1 MINFNIIRDTQL
13 LIYFYLFLHNNKFI
27 QLNTTAKTR
36 IVQLIDSL
44 EAGGAERMA
53 VSYAN
58 ALNRQAGFGA
68 LVATREEG
76 QLKNQLENNVVYG
89 FLNRRS
95 TFDIK
100 ALLLLRKIVINNKI
114 THVHAHSSSIFL
126 SVLLKLVYP
135 KVKLI
140 WHDHYGKSEML
151 EFRSVFA
158 LRIAS
163 LFVSQ
168 IISVNHKLKKWAEEK
183 LWCSKVVYLPNF
195 IGVST
200 DMILD
205 STLLKGEEGKRIVCL
220 ANLRPQ
226 KNHKMLLQVAKEMKL
241 THTDWTFHLIGKDF
255 NDDYSKS
262 LKEEIIILGLTDSV
276 FIYGSKEDIPA
287 ILKQSNIGILTSLS
301 EGLPIA
307 ILEYGFYKLPVVATS
322 VGEIPMVINKGEGI
336 LVESNCVPD
345 FVVALK
351 KTVND
356 ITLQTTFATQLHEKI
371 IQNYSED
378 AVLQLYLKCINE
390 NE

>member
-1 MINFNIIRDTQL
+1 MNRTD
-13 LIYFYLFLHNNKFI
+13 NK
-27 QLNTTAKTR
+27 R

-58 ALNRQAGFGA
+58 ALNRQMGFGA
-68 LVATREEG
+68 LVATRNEG
-76 QLKNQLENNVVYG
+76 QLKNQLDKNVVYG
-89 FLNRRS
+89 FLNRKS

-100 ALLLLRKIVINNKI
+100 ALFLLRKIVISNKI
-114 THVHAHSSSIFL
+114 SHVHAHSSSIFL
-126 SVLLKLVYP
+126 GALLKIVYP
-135 KVKLI
+135 KIKLI

-151 EFRSVFA
+151 NLRPVLA
-158 LRIAS
+158 LRIVS

-168 IISVNHKLKKWAEEK
+168 IISVNHKLKKWSEEK
-183 LWCSKVVYLPNF
+183 LWCNKVIYLPNF
-195 IGVST
+195 IGISS
-200 DMILD
+200 DMIID

-226 KNHKMLLQVAKEMKL
+226 KNHKMLLQVAKEIQL
-241 THTDWTFHLIGKDF
+241 THEDWTFHLIGKDF
-255 NDDYSKS
+255 NDDYSKK
-262 LKEEIIILGLTDSV
+262 LKEEIVALGLTNTV

-287 ILKQSNIGILTSLS
+287 ILKQANIGVLTSLS

-336 LVESNCVPD
+336 LVESNCVND

-351 KTVND
+351 SMLND
-356 ITLQTTFATQLHEKI
+356 ITLQIKFASQLHEKI
-371 IQNYSED
+371 IQNYSEE
-378 AVLQLYLKCINE
+378 AIIQLYLKCINE